1 MRKIFAGFLMTV
13 MMLSGCGVAKNLEY
27 PGSKPVPTPEASR
40 SVWWHPYHREAPT
53 LRQYVYLE
61 IMIFLG
67 FGCHFLLNTC
77 NSEDSSSG

>member
-1 MRKIFAGFLMTV
+1 MTA
-13 MMLSGCGVAKNLEY
+13 MLLSGCGVAKNLED
-27 PGSKPVPTPEASR
+27 PGFKPAPTPEASG
-40 SVWWHPYHREAPT
+40 SVWYHPYHREAPT
-53 LRQYVYLE
+53 LRQCVYSG